1 MSLLVVTKNCD
12 FTVAFWLGREFKIFL
27 KLEQGFE
34 GYLNKH
40 NLDFFAHR
48 DLNLKN
54 FAQKHSEHLL
64 SKVADYHAAIFSRYA
79 SELHDDDLG
88 FSKQPPRVLLGCEY
102 ALDRLMHR
110 LYQTDREFFRGINLK
125 GG

>member
-1 MSLLVVTKNCD
+1 MPLLVVAENCD
-12 FTVAFWLGREFKIFL
+12 FTFAFWLGREFKVFL

-34 GYLNKH
+34 SYLNKH

-48 DLNLKN
+48 DLKLKN
-54 FAQKHSEHLL
+54 FAQNHSEHLL

-79 SELHDDDLG
+79 SELHNETTG
-88 FSKQPPRVLLGCEY
+88 FSKQPSRVLLGCEY

-110 LYQTDREFFRGINLK
+110 LYQTDREFFRRINLE